1 MDYRERLVEPVLAE
15 YMQQLPALFVTGPRA
30 VGKSTTLARRAATIV
45 QLDEEAQATAFRADP
60 DAALRGLA
68 EPVLLDEWQ
77 NVPGVLGAIKRA
89 VSADPTPGRFVVT
102 GSVNAELENEV
113 WPGTGRLTRIPMLPM
128 TVREQRGRSDQHGFF
143 ERALAGDLSVPADT
157 PDLRGYVDLALTGGF
172 PATALQLSG
181 RPRTAWLEGYIQDL
195 LTHDVEQAA
204 EQRRRNRRGAGPA
217 RRRRHDYQKLRM
229 YFEAYAVN
237 SAGVVHDNTLY
248 EAARINRITAQSY
261 EDLLADLFVIDQI
274 PAWAAN
280 RLARLAMQ
288 PKRYLIDP
296 ALITAA
302 VRLDANGVMRDGNL
316 LGRVIDT
323 FVVSQ
328 LRAEASVAGSRPR
341 LHHLRTKEGRKEVDV
356 IAELAGGQL
365 IAFEIKA
372 DAAPKRHD
380 ARHLIWLRDTFPEK
394 VALGIV
400 FHTGPRVFELDRRVI
415 AAPISALW
423 GPSNS
428 AG

>member
-1 MDYRERLVEPVLAE
+1 ME
-15 YMQQLPALFVTGPRA
+15 QLPALFVTGPRA
-30 VGKSTTLARRAATIV
+30 VGKSTTLARRAATVI

-89 VSADPTPGRFVVT
+89 VSANPTPGRFVVT

-113 WPGTGRLTRIPMLPM
+113 WPGTGRLTRIPMFPM
-128 TVREQRGRSDQHGFF
+128 NVREQLGLTDQQGFF
-143 ERALAGDLSVPADT
+143 ERALAGELAVPSET
-157 PDLRGYVDLALTGGF
+157 PDLRGYVELALAGGF
-172 PATALQLSG
+172 PTTALQLHG
-181 RPRTAWLEGYIQDL
+181 RPRTAWFDGYIHDL

-204 EQRRRNRRGAGPA
+204 EQRRRSKTGGSPV
-217 RRRRHDYQKLRM
+217 RRRKHDYQKLRM

-237 SAGVVHDNTLY
+237 SAGVVQDNTLF
-248 EAARINRITAQSY
+248 EAAHIKRDTALVY
-261 EDLLADLFVIDQI
+261 EDLLADMFVIERV
-274 PAWAAN
+274 PAWATN
-280 RLARLAMQ
+280 RLNRLAMQ

-296 ALITAA
+296 ALITTAA
-302 VRLDANGVMRDGNL
+302 RLDTGGVMRDGQL

-323 FVVSQ
+323 FVASQ
-328 LRAEASVAGSRPR
+328 LRVEASVSDTRPR
-341 LHHLRTKEGRKEVDV
+341 MHHLRTKEGREEVDL

-372 DAAPKRHD
+372 DAAPNKHD
-380 ARHLIWLRDTFPEK
+380 ARHLIWMRDTFPDK
-394 VALGIV
+394 VALGVV
-400 FHTGPRVFELDRRVI
+400 FHTGPRIFDIDERII

-423 GPSNS
+423 G
-428 AG
+428 